1 MAFRINTALPS
12 QEKNLKQPSQPEK
25 IYTEEEILRI
35 SSEYE
40 KNMSLEKNLIS
51 DYKKNLVKEPA
62 FDPTTIIYDR
72 DTKKWKISKEPQN

>member
-1 MAFRINTALPS
+1 MAFRINTVIAPP
-12 QEKNLKQPSQPEK
+12 EKNLKQPSPPEK
-25 IYTEEEILRI
+25 IYTEEEIMRI

-40 KNMSLEKNLIS
+40 KNMSLEKDLIS

-72 DTKKWKISKEPQN
+72 NTKKWKISKEPQN